1 MKWGLGVGPLHYTA
15 TMLDDLNGRSCFVHF
30 ESMTMLLM
38 SFCAHEPSFLV
49 HSARA
54 WGRDAQIHHSHVNIS
69 GVDD

>member
-1 MKWGLGVGPLHYTA
+1 MTA
-15 TMLDDLNGRSCFVHF
+15 NGGQHGFAGRIRSCFVHF

-54 WGRDAQIHHSHVNIS
+54 WGRDAQIHHSHVNIA